1 MGDNGQEGKA
11 MDLGGHLLLT
21 VEEVA
26 GLMRMAP
33 KTIYN
38 SVMRQSKKKDPFPI
52 PVKRIGRLIRFRAE
66 DVKKWLESP

>member
-1 MGDNGQEGKA
+1 MEDNGREGKV

-26 GLMRMAP
+26 ALMRMAP

-38 SVMRQSKKKDPFPI
+38 SVMRKSKKDPFPI
-52 PVKRIGRLIRFRAE
+52 PVKRIGRMIRFRAE